1 MIVCFRCI
9 PQLPFWS
16 LRLFQTRMLT
26 NTQSNLDSVRSQ
38 LAGHAVRLV
47 AVSKYHPA
55 ESVRECYE
63 HGQRNFGENYV
74 QELED
79 KANQLKDSCPEIQW
93 HYIGQVQSNKIPKIC
108 AISNLFCVE
117 TVESEKHCDAFEK
130 DLAKSNSSTTLKVN
144 TSREE
149 QKGGA
154 SPEEAVELGVY
165 VKKECPHLEMN
176 GFMTIGSIENSDKVP
191 NPDFDVLADVRRNY
205 AEKVGV
211 PESSLE
217 LSMGMSSDMDTAIK
231 QGSTSVRVGT
241 AIFGMRELIKP
252 QWSLSLQ
259 DMKKVEESSD
269 EKHDDSFRPISMK
282 CGVFEDSKGS
292 AYIEMGKTKVLVE
305 VDGPRESPSVASQRG
320 KITVTVNEENLRIR
334 AQLESAISAMVH
346 LDKYP
351 RADFIVNI
359 SILSSSG
366 GELAASILAAA
377 LALVH
382 AHVELLDVPVAAQV
396 IYLPQTKSYVIDP
409 PSPLPPSAISIT
421 VALLPN
427 LNQLICTR
435 IIKGALS
442 VSESREALSFACKQ
456 SLRLYPVMR
465 KSILSAFQNQ
475 VKTPL

>member
-1 MIVCFRCI
+1 MIACFRFVS
-9 PQLPFWS
+9 QLPFWY
-16 LRLFQTRMLT
+16 LRSFQSRMLT
-26 NTQSNLDSVRSQ
+26 TTQTNLDSVRAQ
-38 LAGHAVRLV
+38 LAGKSVRLV

-63 HGQRNFGENYV
+63 HNQRHFGENYV
-74 QELED
+74 QELEE
-79 KANQLKDSCPEIQW
+79 KANQLKDTCPEIKW
-93 HYIGQVQSNKIPKIC
+93 HFIGQVQSNKIPKIC
-108 AISNLFCVE
+108 SINNLFCVE
-117 TVESEKHCDAFEK
+117 TVESEKHCAAFEK
-130 DLAKSNSSTTLKVN
+130 ALAKINSDSQLKVN
-144 TSREE
+144 TSREH

-154 SPEEAVELGVY
+154 SPEEAVELGLY
-165 VKKECPHLEMN
+165 VNNECPHIELN
-176 GFMTIGSIENSDKVP
+176 GFMTIGSVENSDKIP
-191 NPDFDVLADVRRNY
+191 NPDFVVLASVRKEFS
-205 AEKVGV
+205 EKAGV
-211 PESSLE
+211 SLSSLE
-217 LSMGMSSDMDTAIK
+217 LSMGMSTDMDTAIK

-269 EKHDDSFRPISMK
+269 EKQDDSFRPISMK

-351 RADFIVNI
+351 RAEFMVNV

-366 GELAASILAAA
+366 GELSACILASA

-382 AHVELLDVPVAAQV
+382 AHVELFDIPVAGHV
-396 IYLPQTKSYVIDP
+396 IFLPQTKSFVIDP

-435 IIKGALS
+435 IKGALS
-442 VSESREALSFACKQ
+442 VAESREALSFACKH

-465 KSILSAFQNQ
+465 KSILSSFQNQ
-475 VKTPL
+475 PKTVL